1 MGQVPG
7 THQAPLPLLNAPK
20 PTPVKFAQGSGCRPG
35 VGKRGRRVPVRDQE
49 SQEGKEVTGG
59 HYLYRDMVMGL
70 IFVTNLPCLVSK
82 ATWRAA

>member
-1 MGQVPG
+1 M
-7 THQAPLPLLNAPK
+7 
-20 PTPVKFAQGSGCRPG
+20 
-35 VGKRGRRVPVRDQE
+35 GKRGRRVPVRDQE